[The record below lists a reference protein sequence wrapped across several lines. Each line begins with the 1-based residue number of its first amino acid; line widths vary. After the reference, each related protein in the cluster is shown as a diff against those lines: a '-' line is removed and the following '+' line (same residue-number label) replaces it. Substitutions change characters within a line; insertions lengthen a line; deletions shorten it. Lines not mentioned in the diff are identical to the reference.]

1 MKKLLLGVLS
11 AFGLMGLL
19 SKMYDKGAKDY
30 KDGKW
35 IKTEIDQNDEE
46 TK

>member
-1 MKKLLLGVLS
+1 MKKFLLGILS
-11 AFGLMGLL
+11 AFGLMALFG
-19 SKMYDKGAKDY
+19 KMYNKGAKDY